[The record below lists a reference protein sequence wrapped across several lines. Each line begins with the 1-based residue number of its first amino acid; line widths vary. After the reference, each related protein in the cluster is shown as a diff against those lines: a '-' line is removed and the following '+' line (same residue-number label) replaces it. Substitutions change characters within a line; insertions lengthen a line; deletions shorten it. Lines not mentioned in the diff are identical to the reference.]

1 MSLIS
6 SITNNPLN
14 IRATAR
20 DKWIGQVGTYKGFVK
35 FSSIEFG
42 YRAAIIVL
50 RRYITIYKL
59 TSVSSILNRFAPPS
73 ENDTQAYIR
82 YVSGFS
88 ISGDTF
94 NPNFIVYGDNE
105 QFLTLV
111 KRMAAYESGI
121 EVSTSYI
128 SSIIKR
134 FHL

>member
-59 TSVSSILNRFAPPS
+59 TSVASILNRFAPPS

-82 YVSGFS
+82 YVSGYS
-88 ISGDTF
+88 ISCNTF
-94 NPNFIVYGDNE
+94 NPNFIEYGDNE

-111 KRMAAYESGI
+111 KRMAAYESGTD
-121 EVSTSYI
+121 VSTSFI